1 MFDQLTAEQTRV
13 YLDQGIAWAL
23 EGGVKVVLALLLL
36 VIGLWIIRRIVAVV
50 AAALERGPADV
61 TLTRF
66 FTSITSIGLKT
77 LLLISVIS
85 TLGVATTSFVA
96 ILGAAGLAVGLA
108 LQGSLSNFAGGVL
121 ILLFRPFRI
130 GDFIEGQG
138 VSGTVRDI
146 QIFHTHLTTSD
157 NKRVVVPNGPL
168 ANNNITNYSA
178 EPMRRV
184 DFVFGIAYSDDLRQ
198 AKSILEGLFQADSRV
213 LPAPTLLV
221 VVSNLGASSVD
232 LTVRAWVHKENYWPL
247 KFELTE
253 QVKLAFDEQG
263 INFPFPQTDVHLHHV
278 ASSSEG

>member
-1 MFDQLTAEQTRV
+1 MFDQLTAEQTRI
-13 YLDQGIAWAL
+13 YLDQGLAWAM
-23 EGGVKVVLALLLL
+23 EGGVNLLLALLLL
-36 VIGLWIIRRIVAVV
+36 IVGLWVIRRIVAVV
-50 AAALERGPADV
+50 SAALERGPADI

-77 LLLISVIS
+77 LLFISVIS

-96 ILGAAGLAVGLA
+96 VLGAAGLAVGLA

-130 GDFIEGQG
+130 GDYIEGQG
-138 VSGTVRDI
+138 VAGTVRDI

-178 EPMRRV
+178 EPTRRV
-184 DFVFGIAYSDDLRQ
+184 DFVFGIGYGDDLRQ
-198 AKSILEGLFQADSRV
+198 AKVVLEDLFKADARV
-213 LPAPTLLV
+213 LPDPALLV

-232 LTVRAWVHKENYWPL
+232 LTVRAWVNKDDYWPL
-247 KFELTE
+247 KFDLTE

-263 INFPFPQTDVHLHHV
+263 VSIPFPQTDVHLHRTDL
-278 ASSSEG
+278 AG

>member
-1 MFDQLTAEQTRV
+1 MFDQLTAEQTRI
-13 YLDQGIAWAL
+13 YLDQGLAWAM
-23 EGGVKVVLALLLL
+23 EGGVNLLLALLLL
-36 VIGLWIIRRIVAVV
+36 VVGLWVIRRIVAVV
-50 AAALERGPADV
+50 SAALERGPADI

-77 LLLISVIS
+77 LLFISVIS

-96 ILGAAGLAVGLA
+96 VLGAAGLAVGLA

-130 GDFIEGQG
+130 GDYIEGQG
-138 VSGTVRDI
+138 VGGTVRDI

-178 EPMRRV
+178 EPTRRV
-184 DFVFGIAYSDDLRQ
+184 DFVFGIGYGDDLRQ
-198 AKSILEGLFQADSRV
+198 AKVVLEDLFKADARV
-213 LPAPTLLV
+213 LADPALLV

-232 LTVRAWVHKENYWPL
+232 LTVRAWVKKDDYWPL

-253 QVKLAFDEQG
+253 QVKLAFDAKG
-263 INFPFPQTDVHLHHV
+263 ISIPFPQTDVHLHR
-278 ASSSEG
+278 ADQAG

>member
-13 YLDQGIAWAL
+13 YLDRGLAWVMEAGL
-23 EGGVKVVLALLLL
+23 NILLALVLL
-36 VIGLWIIRRIVAVV
+36 VVGLWLIRRVV
-50 AAALERGPADV
+50 ALVSAGLERGPADA

-77 LLLISVIS
+77 LLFISVIS

-96 ILGAAGLAVGLA
+96 ALGAAGLAVGLA

-130 GDFIEGQG
+130 GDYIEGQG
-138 VSGTVRDI
+138 VGGTVRDI
-146 QIFHTHLTTSD
+146 QIFHTHLTTPD

-178 EPMRRV
+178 ETTRRV
-184 DFVFGIAYSDDLRQ
+184 DFVFGIGYDDNLGQ
-198 AKSILEGLFQADSRV
+198 AKDVLERLFAADDRV
-213 LPAPTLLV
+213 LADPALLV

-232 LTVRAWVHKENYWPL
+232 LTVRAWVKKDDYWPL
-247 KFELTE
+247 KWELTE
-253 QVKLAFDEQG
+253 QAKLAFDEAG
-263 INFPFPQTDVHLHHV
+263 ISIPYPQTDVHLHQ
-278 ASSSEG
+278 AD

>member
-13 YLDQGIAWAL
+13 YLDQGLAWAM
-23 EGGVKVVLALLLL
+23 EGGVNLLLALLLL
-36 VIGLWIIRRIVAVV
+36 VVGLWVIRRIVAVV
-50 AAALERGPADV
+50 SAALERGPADI

-77 LLLISVIS
+77 LLFISVIS

-96 ILGAAGLAVGLA
+96 VLGAAGLAVGLA

-130 GDFIEGQG
+130 GDYIEGQG
-138 VSGTVRDI
+138 VGGTVRDI

-168 ANNNITNYSA
+168 ANNNIINYSA
-178 EPMRRV
+178 EPTRRV
-184 DFVFGIAYSDDLRQ
+184 DFVFGIGYGDDLRQ
-198 AKSILEGLFQADSRV
+198 AKVVLEDLFKADARV
-213 LPAPTLLV
+213 LPDPALLV

-232 LTVRAWVHKENYWPL
+232 LTVRAWVKKEHYWPL
-247 KFELTE
+247 KFDLTE
-253 QVKLAFDEQG
+253 QVKLAFDESG
-263 INFPFPQTDVHLHHV
+263 ISIPFPQSDVYLHRV
-278 ASSSEG
+278 DQAD

>member
-1 MFDQLTAEQTRV
+1 MLDQLTAEQTRI
-13 YLDQGIAWAL
+13 YLDQGLAWAM
-23 EGGVKVVLALLLL
+23 EGGVNLLLALLLL
-36 VIGLWIIRRIVAVV
+36 VVGLWVIRRIVAVV
-50 AAALERGPADV
+50 SAALERGPADI

-77 LLLISVIS
+77 LLFISVIS

-96 ILGAAGLAVGLA
+96 VLGAAGLAVGLA

-130 GDFIEGQG
+130 GDYIEGQG
-138 VSGTVRDI
+138 VGGTVRDI

-178 EPMRRV
+178 EPTRRV
-184 DFVFGIAYSDDLRQ
+184 DFVFGIGYGDDLRQ
-198 AKSILEGLFQADSRV
+198 AKGVLEDLFKADARV
-213 LPAPTLLV
+213 LSDPALLV

-232 LTVRAWVHKENYWPL
+232 LTVRAWVKKEDYWPL

-253 QVKLAFDEQG
+253 LVKLAFDESG
-263 INFPFPQTDVHLHHV
+263 ISIPFPQTDVHLHHV
-278 ASSSEG
+278 DQAG